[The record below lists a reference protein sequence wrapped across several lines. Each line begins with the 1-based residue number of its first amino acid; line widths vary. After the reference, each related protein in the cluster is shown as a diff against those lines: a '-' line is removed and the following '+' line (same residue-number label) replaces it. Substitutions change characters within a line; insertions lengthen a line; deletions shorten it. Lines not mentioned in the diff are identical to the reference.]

1 MPLRHSL
8 DALAFRHTTHCSV
21 LIPFREKHSHIF
33 EGIFRCFFTL
43 SERAKTHKA
52 SCKKYKPYILK
63 YKALISKYVPCIFC
77 EKRHLIFS
85 DLQNRKNSVFPH
97 RCVRKKSSETECTHP
112 RKPCIVFA
120 EPTGFTHMPLV
131 SPKLPNAVVK
141 TPSDAFKKTS
151 KPYNDFLYFHLLIKT
166 VGIFSA
172 FPENQ
177 AK

>member
-63 YKALISKYVPCIFC
+63 YKALISKYVPCIFR
-77 EKRHLIFS
+77 EKRHLIFN

-97 RCVRKKSSETECTHP
+97 RCARKKIIRNGMYTSPQTVHRFRRADGFYTHAACVSKAPEC
-112 RKPCIVFA
+112 RCK
-120 EPTGFTHMPLV
+120 
-131 SPKLPNAVVK
+131 N
-141 TPSDAFKKTS
+141 
-151 KPYNDFLYFHLLIKT
+151 T
-166 VGIFSA
+166 VRRF
-172 FPENQ
+172 Q
-177 AK
+177 KDK